1 MIFNIIN
8 SGSKFATIIVY
19 CPTNTAVV
27 CSKSPFSFSK
37 NSGSSKSVTFEVPVS
52 GSWTV
57 SMTWGGQTYTATAS
71 VSTQGS
77 TVSVRFRYYYFKAGE
92 GAKNGLTY
100 MSGSTDGR
108 AVWTT
113 DNFVIVYDAQAVW
126 EGQKEQVFPT
136 SKVDLSN
143 FSTFA
148 VEAYTYNDTNEI
160 WMLAGDTRSTGS
172 QLGNKINE
180 FVCPT
185 RSTATYNI
193 SSLTG
198 EKYVGLYHGSSQEVY
213 VYNWYLES

>member
-1 MIFNIIN
+1 MIFNIT
-8 SGSKFATIIVY
+8 GGGKFAKITAYV
-19 CPTNTAVV
+19 PTNTAVT

-37 NSGSSKSVTFEVPVS
+37 NSGSAKSVTFEVPVS

-57 SMTWGGQTYTATAS
+57 SMTWGGQTYTTTAS

-92 GAKNGLTY
+92 GAKNGLAY
-100 MSGSTDGR
+100 LGSQSYER

-113 DNFVIVYDAQAVW
+113 DNFVIVYDGHGVW
-126 EGQKEQVFPT
+126 QGQTAMVFPT

-160 WMLAGDTRSTGS
+160 WMLAGDSRSTGS
-172 QLGNKINE
+172 QLSNKINE

-198 EKYVGLYHGSSQEVY
+198 EKYVGLYHGSSMEVY